1 MNKGCFKKGSTP
13 WNKDTKGVMK
23 PNRTS
28 FSRETLP
35 HKATI
40 GKPNKGD
47 RHSGVVCTIEER
59 HLCKDARSGKEY
71 MHHKRVPYARYVL
84 KQAGIE
90 IPLGCVVYHKDG
102 DYNNN
107 ELENLEIISR
117 GELMKRNHEGYLTNK
132 IEMI

>member
-40 GKPNKGD
+40 GKPNQGD

-59 HLCKDARSGKEY
+59 HLRKDARSGKEY

-102 DYNNN
+102 DYKNN

-117 GELMKRNHEGYLTNK
+117 GELMKRNHEGCLTNK